1 MAFKEHLK
9 RVVDGSQGALLCTL
23 MGHDGIAVDTYETE
37 SSIEQDISTSTIEL
51 TALLGQVRSAAA
63 GLKSGPLKE
72 LVVGGQQLMAV
83 VRPLT
88 DEYFLALFMDAK
100 GNTGK
105 GRYLMRVVA
114 PALVAELA

>member
-23 MGHDGIAVDTYETE
+23 MGHDGIAVDTYETDA
-37 SSIEQDISTSTIEL
+37 SVEQDISTSTIEL
-51 TALLGQVRSAAA
+51 TALIRQVRSAAG

-72 LVVGGQQLMAV
+72 LVVGGQQLMAI

-88 DEYFLALFMDAK
+88 DDYFLALFMDAS

-105 GRYLMRVVA
+105 GRYLMRLVA
-114 PALVAELA
+114 PNLVQELE